1 MNLLENKV
9 CIVTGGG
16 RGIGQATAE
25 KFIGESATVI
35 IADFDEA
42 TGTATAEYLGDQC
55 SFVKTDVSQS
65 QSVKSLIKRVKADHG
80 SIDVIVNNAGI
91 LQDQTL
97 EKMDEEEFDKV
108 IQVNMRG
115 VYLCTKYA
123 AEVMREQG
131 SGVILNASSVVAR
144 FGNFGQTNYVAAKAG
159 LEGMTKVWARELGKH
174 GIRVNAVSPGT
185 IDTPFH
191 AQIKATKPEVF
202 ASWKDSILLGRLGQP
217 EEVASVVSFL
227 VSEDASFIT
236 AETVQ
241 IGGGQALG
249 I

>member
-65 QSVKSLIKRVKADHG
+65 ESVKSLIKGVKADHG

-174 GIRVNAVSPGT
+174 GIRVNAVAPGFIQT
-185 IDTPFH
+185 DMIAGMPEKI
-191 AQIKATKPEVF
+191 IKMMGAKVPLKR
-202 ASWKDSILLGRLGQP
+202 WGQP
-217 EEVASVVSFL
+217 EDVANLYCFLASDEASYISGVVL
-227 VSEDASFIT
+227 PVD
-236 AETVQ
+236 
-241 IGGGQALG
+241 GGVVV
-249 I
+249 

>member
-65 QSVKSLIKRVKADHG
+65 ESVQSLIKRVKADHG

-144 FGNFGQTNYVAAKAG
+144 FGNFGQTNYVASKAG

-174 GIRVNAVSPGT
+174 GIRVNAVAPG
-185 IDTPFH
+185 F
-191 AQIKATKPEVF
+191 IKTDMIAGMPEKIIKMMEDKVPLKRWGKPEDVADLYCF
-202 ASWKDSILLGRLGQP
+202 LASDEASYISGVILPVDGG
-217 EEVASVVSFL
+217 VV
-227 VSEDASFIT
+227 V
-236 AETVQ
+236 
-241 IGGGQALG
+241 
-249 I
+249 

>member
-25 KFIGESATVI
+25 KFIGESASVI

-65 QSVKSLIKRVKADHG
+65 ESVKSLIKRVKADHG

-174 GIRVNAVSPGT
+174 GIRVNAVAPG
-185 IDTPFH
+185 F
-191 AQIKATKPEVF
+191 IKTDMIAGMPEKIIKMMGAKVPLKR
-202 ASWKDSILLGRLGQP
+202 WGQP
-217 EEVASVVSFL
+217 EDVANLYCFLASDEASYISGVVL
-227 VSEDASFIT
+227 PVD
-236 AETVQ
+236 
-241 IGGGQALG
+241 GGVVV
-249 I
+249 

>member
-1 MNLLENKV
+1 MNLLDKNV

-16 RGIGQATAE
+16 RGIGRATAE
-25 KFIGESATVI
+25 KFVSEGANVI
-35 IADFDEA
+35 IADFDE
-42 TGTATAEYLGDQC
+42 TSGTASAHDLGEQC
-55 SFVKTDVSQS
+55 SFIKTDVSNS
-65 QSVKSLIKRVKADHG
+65 DSVKSLINTVKADHG
-80 SIDVIVNNAGI
+80 RIDVIVNNAGI

-97 EKMDEEEFDKV
+97 EKMDEDQFDRV

-174 GIRVNAVSPGT
+174 GIRVNAIAPGFIQT
-185 IDTPFH
+185 DMT
-191 AQIKATKPEVF
+191 AQMPEKIITMMGDKVPLKR
-202 ASWKDSILLGRLGQP
+202 WGQP
-217 EEVASVVSFL
+217 EDVANLYCFLASGEASYISGAVLPIDGGVV
-227 VSEDASFIT
+227 V
-236 AETVQ
+236 
-241 IGGGQALG
+241 
-249 I
+249 

>member
-25 KFIGESATVI
+25 KFIDESATVI

-65 QSVKSLIKRVKADHG
+65 ESVKSLIKRVKADHG

-174 GIRVNAVSPGT
+174 GIRVNAVAPGFIQT
-185 IDTPFH
+185 DMIAGMPEKI
-191 AQIKATKPEVF
+191 IKMMEDKVPLKRWGKPENVADLYCF
-202 ASWKDSILLGRLGQP
+202 LASDEASYISGVILPVDGG
-217 EEVASVVSFL
+217 VV
-227 VSEDASFIT
+227 V
-236 AETVQ
+236 
-241 IGGGQALG
+241 
-249 I
+249 

>member
-16 RGIGQATAE
+16 RGIGQAIAE

-42 TGTATAEYLGDQC
+42 TGTATAENLGDQC

-97 EKMDEEEFDKV
+97 EKMDEDEFDKV

-115 VYLCTKYA
+115 VYLCTKYS

-174 GIRVNAVSPGT
+174 GIRVNAVAPGFIQT
-185 IDTPFH
+185 DMIAGMPEKI
-191 AQIKATKPEVF
+191 IKMMGAKVPLKR
-202 ASWKDSILLGRLGQP
+202 WGQP
-217 EEVASVVSFL
+217 EDVANLYCFLASDEASYISGVVL
-227 VSEDASFIT
+227 PVD
-236 AETVQ
+236 
-241 IGGGQALG
+241 GGVVV
-249 I
+249 

>member
-65 QSVKSLIKRVKADHG
+65 ESVQSLIKRVKADHG

-115 VYLCTKYA
+115 VYLCTKYV

-144 FGNFGQTNYVAAKAG
+144 FGNFGQTNYVASKAG

-174 GIRVNAVSPGT
+174 GIRVNAVAPG
-185 IDTPFH
+185 F
-191 AQIKATKPEVF
+191 IKTDMIAGMPEKIIKMMEANVPLKR
-202 ASWKDSILLGRLGQP
+202 WGK
-217 EEVASVVSFL
+217 
-227 VSEDASFIT
+227 SEDVADLYCFLASDEASYISG
-236 AETVQ
+236 V
-241 IGGGQALG
+241 ILPVDGGVVV
-249 I
+249 

>member
-42 TGTATAEYLGDQC
+42 TGTATAENLGDQC

-174 GIRVNAVSPGT
+174 GIRVNAVAPGFIQT
-185 IDTPFH
+185 DMIAGMPEKI
-191 AQIKATKPEVF
+191 IKMMGAKVPLKR
-202 ASWKDSILLGRLGQP
+202 WGQP
-217 EEVASVVSFL
+217 EDVANLYCFLASDEASYISGVVL
-227 VSEDASFIT
+227 PVD
-236 AETVQ
+236 
-241 IGGGQALG
+241 GGVVV
-249 I
+249 

>member
-65 QSVKSLIKRVKADHG
+65 ESVQSLIKHVKADHG

-97 EKMDEEEFDKV
+97 EKMNEKEFDKV

-144 FGNFGQTNYVAAKAG
+144 FGNFGQTNYVASKAG

-174 GIRVNAVSPGT
+174 GIRVNAVAPG
-185 IDTPFH
+185 F
-191 AQIKATKPEVF
+191 IKTDMIAGMPEKIIKMMEAKVPLKR
-202 ASWKDSILLGRLGQP
+202 WGK
-217 EEVASVVSFL
+217 
-227 VSEDASFIT
+227 SEDVADLYCFLASDEASYISG
-236 AETVQ
+236 V
-241 IGGGQALG
+241 ILPVDGGVVV
-249 I
+249 

>member
-16 RGIGQATAE
+16 RGSGQATAE

-65 QSVKSLIKRVKADHG
+65 ESVQSLIKRVKADHG

-115 VYLCTKYA
+115 VYLCTKYV

-144 FGNFGQTNYVAAKAG
+144 FGNFGQTN
-159 LEGMTKVWARELGKH
+159 
-174 GIRVNAVSPGT
+174 
-185 IDTPFH
+185 
-191 AQIKATKPEVF
+191 
-202 ASWKDSILLGRLGQP
+202 
-217 EEVASVVSFL
+217 
-227 VSEDASFIT
+227 
-236 AETVQ
+236 
-241 IGGGQALG
+241 
-249 I
+249 

>member
-25 KFIGESATVI
+25 KFIGESAIVI

-65 QSVKSLIKRVKADHG
+65 ESVQSLIKRVKADHG

-144 FGNFGQTNYVAAKAG
+144 FGNFGQTNYVASKAG

-174 GIRVNAVSPGT
+174 GIRVNAVAPGFIQT
-185 IDTPFH
+185 DMIAGMPEKI
-191 AQIKATKPEVF
+191 IKMMGTKVPLKR
-202 ASWKDSILLGRLGQP
+202 WGQP
-217 EEVASVVSFL
+217 EDVANLYCFLASDEASYISGVVL
-227 VSEDASFIT
+227 PVD
-236 AETVQ
+236 
-241 IGGGQALG
+241 GGVVV
-249 I
+249 

>member
-42 TGTATAEYLGDQC
+42 TGIATAEYLGDQC

-65 QSVKSLIKRVKADHG
+65 ESVKSLIKCVKADHG

-97 EKMDEEEFDKV
+97 DKMDEEEFDKV

-174 GIRVNAVSPGT
+174 GIRVNAVAPG
-185 IDTPFH
+185 F
-191 AQIKATKPEVF
+191 IKTDMIAGMPEKIIKMMEANVPLKRWGKPEDVADLYCF
-202 ASWKDSILLGRLGQP
+202 LASD
-217 EEVASVVSFL
+217 EASYISGVVL
-227 VSEDASFIT
+227 PVD
-236 AETVQ
+236 
-241 IGGGQALG
+241 GGVVV
-249 I
+249 

>member
-65 QSVKSLIKRVKADHG
+65 ESVQSLIKRVKADHG

-97 EKMDEEEFDKV
+97 EKMNEKEFDKV

-144 FGNFGQTNYVAAKAG
+144 FGNFGQTNYVASKAG

-174 GIRVNAVSPGT
+174 GIRVNAVAPG
-185 IDTPFH
+185 F
-191 AQIKATKPEVF
+191 IKTDMIAGMPEKIIKMMEDKVPLKR
-202 ASWKDSILLGRLGQP
+202 WGK
-217 EEVASVVSFL
+217 
-227 VSEDASFIT
+227 SEDVADLYCFLASDEASYISG
-236 AETVQ
+236 V
-241 IGGGQALG
+241 ILPVDGGVVV
-249 I
+249 

>member
-42 TGTATAEYLGDQC
+42 TGTATAENLGDQC

-144 FGNFGQTNYVAAKAG
+144 FGNFGQTNYVASKAG

-174 GIRVNAVSPGT
+174 GIRVNAVAPG
-185 IDTPFH
+185 F
-191 AQIKATKPEVF
+191 IKTDMIAGMPEKIIKMMEANVPLKRWGKPEDVADLYCF
-202 ASWKDSILLGRLGQP
+202 LASD
-217 EEVASVVSFL
+217 EASYISGVVL
-227 VSEDASFIT
+227 PVD
-236 AETVQ
+236 
-241 IGGGQALG
+241 GGVVV
-249 I
+249 

>member
-65 QSVKSLIKRVKADHG
+65 ESVQSLIKRVKADHG

-174 GIRVNAVSPGT
+174 GIRVNAVAPG
-185 IDTPFH
+185 F
-191 AQIKATKPEVF
+191 IKTDMIAGMPEKIIKMMEAKVPLKR
-202 ASWKDSILLGRLGQP
+202 WGK
-217 EEVASVVSFL
+217 
-227 VSEDASFIT
+227 SEDVADLYCFLASDEASYISG
-236 AETVQ
+236 V
-241 IGGGQALG
+241 ILPVDGGAVV
-249 I
+249 

>member
-65 QSVKSLIKRVKADHG
+65 ESVKSLIKRVKADHG

-144 FGNFGQTNYVAAKAG
+144 FGNFGQTNYVASKAG

-174 GIRVNAVSPGT
+174 GIRVNAVAPG
-185 IDTPFH
+185 F
-191 AQIKATKPEVF
+191 IKTDMIAGMPEKIIKMMEAKVPLKR
-202 ASWKDSILLGRLGQP
+202 WGK
-217 EEVASVVSFL
+217 
-227 VSEDASFIT
+227 SEDVADLYCFLASDEASYISG
-236 AETVQ
+236 V
-241 IGGGQALG
+241 ILPVDGGVVV
-249 I
+249 

>member
-174 GIRVNAVSPGT
+174 GIRVNAVAPGFIQT
-185 IDTPFH
+185 DMIAGMPEKI
-191 AQIKATKPEVF
+191 IKMMGAKVPLKR
-202 ASWKDSILLGRLGQP
+202 WGQP
-217 EEVASVVSFL
+217 EDVADLYCFLASDEASYISGVVL
-227 VSEDASFIT
+227 PVD
-236 AETVQ
+236 
-241 IGGGQALG
+241 GGVVV
-249 I
+249 

>member
-174 GIRVNAVSPGT
+174 GIRVNAVAPGFIQT
-185 IDTPFH
+185 DMIAGMPEKI
-191 AQIKATKPEVF
+191 IKMMGAKVPLKR
-202 ASWKDSILLGRLGQP
+202 WGQP
-217 EEVASVVSFL
+217 EDVANLYCFLASDEASYISGVVL
-227 VSEDASFIT
+227 PVD
-236 AETVQ
+236 
-241 IGGGQALG
+241 GGVVV
-249 I
+249 

>member
-65 QSVKSLIKRVKADHG
+65 ESVQSLIKRVKADHG

-174 GIRVNAVSPGT
+174 GIRVNAVAPG
-185 IDTPFH
+185 F
-191 AQIKATKPEVF
+191 IKTDMIAGMPEKIIKMMEANVPLKR
-202 ASWKDSILLGRLGQP
+202 WGK
-217 EEVASVVSFL
+217 
-227 VSEDASFIT
+227 SEDVADLYCFLASDEASYISG
-236 AETVQ
+236 V
-241 IGGGQALG
+241 ILPVDGGVVV
-249 I
+249 

>member
-25 KFIGESATVI
+25 KFIDESATVI

-65 QSVKSLIKRVKADHG
+65 ESVKSLIKRVKADHG

-174 GIRVNAVSPGT
+174 GIRVNAVAPGFIQT
-185 IDTPFH
+185 DMIAGMPEKI
-191 AQIKATKPEVF
+191 IKMMGAKVPLKR
-202 ASWKDSILLGRLGQP
+202 WGQP
-217 EEVASVVSFL
+217 EDVANLYCFLASDEASYISGVVL
-227 VSEDASFIT
+227 PVD
-236 AETVQ
+236 
-241 IGGGQALG
+241 GGVVV
-249 I
+249 

>member
-42 TGTATAEYLGDQC
+42 TGIATAEYLGDQC

-65 QSVKSLIKRVKADHG
+65 QSVQSLIKRVKADHG

-144 FGNFGQTNYVAAKAG
+144 FGNFGQTNYVASKAG

-174 GIRVNAVSPGT
+174 GIRVNAVAPGFIQT
-185 IDTPFH
+185 DMIAGMPEKI
-191 AQIKATKPEVF
+191 IKMMGAKVPLKR
-202 ASWKDSILLGRLGQP
+202 WGQP
-217 EEVASVVSFL
+217 EDVANLYCFLASDEASYISGVILPVDGGVV
-227 VSEDASFIT
+227 V
-236 AETVQ
+236 
-241 IGGGQALG
+241 
-249 I
+249 

>member
-65 QSVKSLIKRVKADHG
+65 ESVKSLIKRVKADHG

-174 GIRVNAVSPGT
+174 GIRVNAVAPGFIQT
-185 IDTPFH
+185 DMIAGMPEKI
-191 AQIKATKPEVF
+191 IKMMGAKVPLKR
-202 ASWKDSILLGRLGQP
+202 WGQP
-217 EEVASVVSFL
+217 EDVANLYCFLASDEASYVSGVVL
-227 VSEDASFIT
+227 PVD
-236 AETVQ
+236 
-241 IGGGQALG
+241 GGVVV
-249 I
+249 

>member
-1 MNLLENKV
+1 
-9 CIVTGGG
+9 
-16 RGIGQATAE
+16 
-25 KFIGESATVI
+25 
-35 IADFDEA
+35 
-42 TGTATAEYLGDQC
+42 
-55 SFVKTDVSQS
+55 
-65 QSVKSLIKRVKADHG
+65 
-80 SIDVIVNNAGI
+80 VNNAGI

-174 GIRVNAVSPGT
+174 GIRVNAVAPG
-185 IDTPFH
+185 F
-191 AQIKATKPEVF
+191 IKTDMIAGMPEKIIKMMEAKVPLKR
-202 ASWKDSILLGRLGQP
+202 WGK
-217 EEVASVVSFL
+217 
-227 VSEDASFIT
+227 SEDVADLYCFLASDEASYISG
-236 AETVQ
+236 V
-241 IGGGQALG
+241 ILPVDGGVVV
-249 I
+249 

>member
-42 TGTATAEYLGDQC
+42 TGIATAEYLGDRC

-65 QSVKSLIKRVKADHG
+65 QSVQSLIKRVKADHG

-144 FGNFGQTNYVAAKAG
+144 FGNFGQTNYVASKAG

-174 GIRVNAVSPGT
+174 GIRVNAVAPG
-185 IDTPFH
+185 F
-191 AQIKATKPEVF
+191 IKTDMIAGMPEKIIKMMEAKVPLKR
-202 ASWKDSILLGRLGQP
+202 WGK
-217 EEVASVVSFL
+217 
-227 VSEDASFIT
+227 SEDVADLYCFLASDEASYISG
-236 AETVQ
+236 AILPVD
-241 IGGGQALG
+241 GGVVV
-249 I
+249 

>member
-1 MNLLENKV
+1 MNLLDKNV

-16 RGIGQATAE
+16 RGIGRATAE
-25 KFIGESATVI
+25 KFVSEGATVI
-35 IADFDEA
+35 IADFDE
-42 TGTATAEYLGDQC
+42 TSGTATADSLGEQC
-55 SFVKTDVSQS
+55 SFIKTDVSNS
-65 QSVKSLIKRVKADHG
+65 DSVKSLINTVKADHDR
-80 SIDVIVNNAGI
+80 IDVIVNNAGI

-97 EKMDEEEFDKV
+97 EKMDEDQFDRV

-174 GIRVNAVSPGT
+174 GIRVNAIAPGFIQT
-185 IDTPFH
+185 EMT
-191 AQIKATKPEVF
+191 AQMPEKIIKMMGEKVPLKR
-202 ASWKDSILLGRLGQP
+202 WGQP
-217 EEVASVVSFL
+217 EDVASLYCFLASDEASYISGAGLPVDGGVV
-227 VSEDASFIT
+227 V
-236 AETVQ
+236 
-241 IGGGQALG
+241 
-249 I
+249 

>member
-42 TGTATAEYLGDQC
+42 TGIATAEYLGDQC

-65 QSVKSLIKRVKADHG
+65 QSVQSLIKRVKADHG

-144 FGNFGQTNYVAAKAG
+144 FGNFGQTNYVASKAG

-174 GIRVNAVSPGT
+174 GIRVNAVAPG
-185 IDTPFH
+185 F
-191 AQIKATKPEVF
+191 IKTDMIAGMPEKIIKLMEANVPLKRWGKPEDVADLYCF
-202 ASWKDSILLGRLGQP
+202 LASD
-217 EEVASVVSFL
+217 EASYISGVVL
-227 VSEDASFIT
+227 PVD
-236 AETVQ
+236 
-241 IGGGQALG
+241 GGVVV
-249 I
+249 

>member
-65 QSVKSLIKRVKADHG
+65 ESVKSLIKRVKADHG

-144 FGNFGQTNYVAAKAG
+144 FGNFGQTNYVASKAG

-174 GIRVNAVSPGT
+174 GIRVNAVAPG
-185 IDTPFH
+185 F
-191 AQIKATKPEVF
+191 IKTDMIAGMPEKIIKMMEDKVPLKRWGKPEDVADLYCF
-202 ASWKDSILLGRLGQP
+202 LASD
-217 EEVASVVSFL
+217 EASYISGVVL
-227 VSEDASFIT
+227 PVD
-236 AETVQ
+236 
-241 IGGGQALG
+241 GGVVV
-249 I
+249 

>member
-65 QSVKSLIKRVKADHG
+65 ESVQSLIKRVKADHG

-97 EKMDEEEFDKV
+97 EKMNEKEFDKV

-144 FGNFGQTNYVAAKAG
+144 FGNFGQTNYVASKAG

-174 GIRVNAVSPGT
+174 GIRVNAVAPG
-185 IDTPFH
+185 F
-191 AQIKATKPEVF
+191 IKTDMIAGMPEKIIKMMEAKVPLKR
-202 ASWKDSILLGRLGQP
+202 WGK
-217 EEVASVVSFL
+217 
-227 VSEDASFIT
+227 SEDVADLYCFLASDEASYISG
-236 AETVQ
+236 V
-241 IGGGQALG
+241 ILPVDGGVVV
-249 I
+249 

>member
-16 RGIGQATAE
+16 RGIGKATAE
-25 KFIGESATVI
+25 KFVNEGATII
-35 IADFDEA
+35 IADFDET
-42 TGTATAEYLGDQC
+42 TGTASADDLGEQC
-55 SFVKTDVSQS
+55 SFIKTDVSNS
-65 QSVKSLIKRVKADHG
+65 DSVKSLINTVKADNG
-80 SIDVIVNNAGI
+80 RIDVIVNNAGI

-97 EKMDEEEFDKV
+97 EKMEEDQFDRV

-174 GIRVNAVSPGT
+174 GIRVNAVAPGFIQT
-185 IDTPFH
+185 DMT
-191 AQIKATKPEVF
+191 AQMPEKIIKMMGDKVPLKR
-202 ASWKDSILLGRLGQP
+202 W
-217 EEVASVVSFL
+217 
-227 VSEDASFIT
+227 
-236 AETVQ
+236 
-241 IGGGQALG
+241 GQAEDVANLYCFLASDEASYISG
-249 I
+249 AVLPVDGGVVV

>member
-65 QSVKSLIKRVKADHG
+65 ESVQSLIKRVKADHE

-97 EKMDEEEFDKV
+97 EKMNEKEFDKV

-144 FGNFGQTNYVAAKAG
+144 FGNFGQTNYVASKAG

-174 GIRVNAVSPGT
+174 GIRVNAVAPG
-185 IDTPFH
+185 F
-191 AQIKATKPEVF
+191 IKTDMIAGMPEKIIKMMEAKVPLKR
-202 ASWKDSILLGRLGQP
+202 WGK
-217 EEVASVVSFL
+217 
-227 VSEDASFIT
+227 SEDVADLYCFLASDEASYISGLILP
-236 AETVQ
+236 VD
-241 IGGGQALG
+241 GGVVV
-249 I
+249 

>member
-1 MNLLENKV
+1 MNLLANKV

-65 QSVKSLIKRVKADHG
+65 ESVQSLIKRVKADHG

-97 EKMDEEEFDKV
+97 EKMNEKEFDKV

-174 GIRVNAVSPGT
+174 GIRVNAVAPG
-185 IDTPFH
+185 F
-191 AQIKATKPEVF
+191 IKTDMIAGMPEKIIKMMEANVPLKR
-202 ASWKDSILLGRLGQP
+202 WGK
-217 EEVASVVSFL
+217 
-227 VSEDASFIT
+227 SEDVADLYCFLASDEASYISG
-236 AETVQ
+236 V
-241 IGGGQALG
+241 ILPVDGGVVV
-249 I
+249 

>member
-1 MNLLENKV
+1 LENKV

-65 QSVKSLIKRVKADHG
+65 ESVKSLIKRVKADHG

-174 GIRVNAVSPGT
+174 GIRVNAVAPG
-185 IDTPFH
+185 F
-191 AQIKATKPEVF
+191 IKTDMIAGMPEKIIKMMEAKVPLKR
-202 ASWKDSILLGRLGQP
+202 WGK
-217 EEVASVVSFL
+217 
-227 VSEDASFIT
+227 SEDVADLYCFLASDEASYISG
-236 AETVQ
+236 V
-241 IGGGQALG
+241 ILPVDGGVVV
-249 I
+249 